1 VLDFRGYGDRQTEDC
16 AVYHRARPAR
26 APSALRHEQVALVK
40 HKDVER
46 LERSDKKK

>member
-1 VLDFRGYGDRQTEDC
+1 MLDLRGYGDRQTQDC
-16 AVYHRARPAR
+16 TVYHRARPTR
-26 APSALRHEQVALVK
+26 APSALRQEQVALVK